1 MKHVAIYE
9 LSKDGYRLFVEPSEP
24 PLPRLDWA
32 DYRPDVVGIDEA
44 PDGVRIA
51 LVECETCPRIA
62 RIQEK
67 LAKIASL
74 TLQTRLNERHRFRP
88 ILVIPPRTLHRILYP
103 GLRRFWELWI
113 VNRRGRYVEK
123 IPAVQPR

>member
-9 LSKDGYRLFVEPSEP
+9 LSKDGYRLFVEPNEP
-24 PLPRLDWA
+24 PLQRLDWA
-32 DYRPDVVGIDEA
+32 DYRPDVVGIDETQ
-44 PDGVRIA
+44 DVVRIA
-51 LVECETCPRIA
+51 LVECETRPRIA

-74 TLQTRLNERHRFRP
+74 TLQTRLNEAHRFRP

-123 IPAVQPR
+123 IPVVQPR